1 MVSHMHDLVQD
12 AMGAAANT
20 PVPLVFQPMLKQ
32 GLVIF
37 VQEDLRVDKEIMEK
51 HCFPMRIMHI
61 TNVIVIT

>member
-1 MVSHMHDLVQD
+1 MHDLVQN

-37 VQEDLRVDKEIMEK
+37 VQEGFRVVKEIMEK
-51 HCFPMRIMHI
+51 DCFPMRVTCI
-61 TNVIVIT
+61 TNVIVVT